1 MKKEIIA
8 LGVAIA
14 AQFFGIVWY
23 VSKLDSKVNILYDK
37 FEKESDLEVVE
48 NQVKMKLDLEH
59 LVKDMKQ
66 LKKQLKEEN
75 SKNKEIMEQHEKLFE
90 KFLPYL
96 LGINDGIAKNA
107 DWAADICNIPSSKIK
122 ELARKISSKRTMI
135 SIYNNCIFV

>member
-59 LVKDMKQ
+59 LMKDMKQ

-75 SKNKEIMEQHEKLFE
+75 NKNKEIMEQHNDIYKLLRE
-90 KFLPYL
+90 GTSNVP
-96 LGINDGIAKNA
+96 
-107 DWAADICNIPSSKIK
+107 
-122 ELARKISSKRTMI
+122 
-135 SIYNNCIFV
+135 NNYSYGD

>member
-23 VSKLDSKVNILYDK
+23 VSKLYSKVNILYDK

-75 SKNKEIMEQHEKLFE
+75 SKNKEIMEQHNDIYKLLRE
-90 KFLPYL
+90 
-96 LGINDGIAKNA
+96 GNSNV
-107 DWAADICNIPSSKIK
+107 SSD
-122 ELARKISSKRTMI
+122 
-135 SIYNNCIFV
+135 YNYGG

>member
-8 LGVAIA
+8 IGIAVA

-23 VSKLDSKVNILYDK
+23 ISKLDSKVNILYDK

-75 SKNKEIMEQHEKLFE
+75 SKNKEIMEQHNDIYKS
-90 KFLPYL
+90 PYIRRQL
-96 LGINDGIAKNA
+96 
-107 DWAADICNIPSSKIK
+107 
-122 ELARKISSKRTMI
+122 
-135 SIYNNCIFV
+135 

>member
-75 SKNKEIMEQHEKLFE
+75 SKNKEIMEQHNDIYKLLRE
-90 KFLPYL
+90 GTSNVP
-96 LGINDGIAKNA
+96 
-107 DWAADICNIPSSKIK
+107 
-122 ELARKISSKRTMI
+122 
-135 SIYNNCIFV
+135 NNYSYGD

>member
-23 VSKLDSKVNILYDK
+23 VYKLDSKVNILYDK

-59 LVKDMKQ
+59 LMKELKQ
-66 LKKQLKEEN
+66 IKKQLREEN
-75 SKNKEIMEQHEKLFE
+75 NKNKEIMEQHEDIYKL
-90 KFLPYL
+90 LQDSAS
-96 LGINDGIAKNA
+96 NV
-107 DWAADICNIPSSKIK
+107 PSNYS
-122 ELARKISSKRTMI
+122 
-135 SIYNNCIFV
+135 YGD

>member
-59 LVKDMKQ
+59 LMKELKQ
-66 LKKQLKEEN
+66 IKKQLREEN
-75 SKNKEIMEQHEKLFE
+75 NKNKEIMEQHEDIYKL
-90 KFLPYL
+90 LQ
-96 LGINDGIAKNA
+96 GSASNV
-107 DWAADICNIPSSKIK
+107 PSNYS
-122 ELARKISSKRTMI
+122 
-135 SIYNNCIFV
+135 YGD

>member
-75 SKNKEIMEQHEKLFE
+75 NKNKEIMEQHEDIYKL
-90 KFLPYL
+90 LQDSTSNP
-96 LGINDGIAKNA
+96 
-107 DWAADICNIPSSKIK
+107 PS
-122 ELARKISSKRTMI
+122 
-135 SIYNNCIFV
+135 YNY

>member
-59 LVKDMKQ
+59 LMKEMKQ
-66 LKKQLKEEN
+66 IKKQLKEEN
-75 SKNKEIMEQHEKLFE
+75 NKNKEIMEQHNDIYKLLRE
-90 KFLPYL
+90 
-96 LGINDGIAKNA
+96 GNSND
-107 DWAADICNIPSSKIK
+107 PSG
-122 ELARKISSKRTMI
+122 
-135 SIYNNCIFV
+135 YNYGG

>member
-75 SKNKEIMEQHEKLFE
+75 SKNKEIMEQHNDIYKLLRE
-90 KFLPYL
+90 
-96 LGINDGIAKNA
+96 GASNV
-107 DWAADICNIPSSKIK
+107 PSD
-122 ELARKISSKRTMI
+122 
-135 SIYNNCIFV
+135 YNYGG